1 MSLGVGVDGI
11 GIDDC
16 EYSIVDCRSYDND
29 DDTNTDT
36 RGGNFANVVK
46 AWVPVVIYP
55 ATITTATDIAAKRD
69 IIIVFIFEQKTEA
82 QQFPF
87 FIFLLLVANKF
98 PNNIKITDHC
108 RIGLNN

>member
-1 MSLGVGVDGI
+1 MDGI

-36 RGGNFANVVK
+36 CGGNFANVVK

-69 IIIVFIFEQKTEA
+69 IIIVFIFEQKLKHSS
-82 QQFPF
+82 FRF
-87 FIFLLLVANKF
+87 SFSF
-98 PNNIKITDHC
+98 
-108 RIGLNN
+108 